1 MNMTDNSKNNAK
13 STTTKRLAKLVIALV
28 VITILG
34 TGGYFVYNRIQNGQ
48 DSESEQLNEDQRV
61 PVVTTPATI
70 RNFERTLVVQGN
82 VEAKNFALVSPRI
95 PGIVEAIFVDEG
107 DSVITDETKL
117 FQTDAAK
124 LKENVEI
131 RHHDLT
137 VAQCAR
143 QQAEANLEK
152 TQADLHKVKLDYDRL
167 ERLLEK
173 EAVTTDAFEQQKS
186 KYLQLQASEKLA
198 LAQVKLA
205 AAQEDQARA
214 ALEIAKKDLADATI
228 YAPISGKVSKRL
240 REPGEMGSPGQPVLR
255 IDDTSVVE
263 VAAFLPAQYYSSIIP
278 SQTKMKVQVGNINL
292 GQNIITYKSPTIESK
307 LRTFEIKSLITVPP
321 EGVAPG
327 AMAQIVVI
335 LETRQGLGV
344 PSVAIQQRGGH
355 NVVFT
360 VKDNISNQVI
370 IQTGIEMDGWTE
382 IREGQLDE
390 VTDIVTMGQYMIED
404 GTRVTV
410 QKEVE

>member
-1 MNMTDNSKNNAK
+1 MTDNSKNNAK
-13 STTTKRLAKLVIALV
+13 STTTKRLIKFVIALIAITIV
-28 VITILG
+28 VIA
-34 TGGYFVYNRIQNGQ
+34 GYFAYNRSKNKQ
-48 DSESEQLNEDQRV
+48 DSGSGQSDEGQRV
-61 PVVTTPATI
+61 PVVTTPVTT
-70 RNFERTLVVQGN
+70 RDFERTIVVQGN

-95 PGIVEAIFVDEG
+95 PGVVEAIFVDEG
-107 DSVITDETKL
+107 DTVTAGETKL
-117 FQTDAAK
+117 FQTDASN
-124 LKENVEI
+124 LRENVEI
-131 RHHDLT
+131 GYHNLT
-137 VAQCAR
+137 VAQCAK

-152 TQADLHKVKLDYDRL
+152 TRADLHKVKLDYERF

-173 EAVTTDAFEQQKS
+173 EAVTTDAFEQQNS
-186 KYLQLQASEKLA
+186 RYLQLQASEKLA

-205 AAQEDQARA
+205 ATQEDQAGA
-214 ALEIAKKDLADATI
+214 ALEIAKKNLADTTI

-240 REPGEMGSPGQPVLR
+240 SEPGEMGSPGQPVLR
-255 IDDTSVVE
+255 IDDISVVE

-278 SQTKMKVQVGNINL
+278 DQTKMKIQVGDINL

-307 LRTFEIKSLITVPP
+307 LRTFEIKSLIATPP

-335 LETRQGLGV
+335 LETKEGLGV
-344 PSVAIQQRGGH
+344 PSVAIQQRSGH
-355 NVVFT
+355 SVVFT

-370 IQTGIEMDGWTE
+370 IETGIEMEGWTE

-390 VTDIVTMGQYMIED
+390 GTDVVTMGQYMIED

-410 QKEVE
+410 QKEGE

>member
-1 MNMTDNSKNNAK
+1 MTDNYKNNAK
-13 STTTKRLAKLVIALV
+13 STTTNRSIKLVVTLV

-34 TGGYFVYNRIQNGQ
+34 TGGYFVYNRAQNGQ
-48 DSESEQLNEDQRV
+48 DPESEQSNEDQRV

-70 RNFERTLVVQGN
+70 KNFERTLVVQGN
-82 VEAKNFALVSPRI
+82 VESKNFVLVSPRI

-107 DSVITDETKL
+107 DTVMADKTKL

-124 LKENVEI
+124 LQENVEI
-131 RHHDLT
+131 GHHNLT
-137 VAQCAR
+137 VAQCAK
-143 QQAEANLEK
+143 QEAEANLEK
-152 TQADLHKVKLDYDRL
+152 TRADLHKVKLDYDRL

-263 VAAFLPAQYYSSIIP
+263 VAAFLPAQYYSSII
-278 SQTKMKVQVGNINL
+278 SGTTMMKIQVGDINV
-292 GQNIITYKSPTIESK
+292 GQNIIMYKSPTIESK
-307 LRTFEIKSLITVPP
+307 LRTFEIKSLITAPP

-344 PSVAIQQRGGH
+344 SSVAIQQRGGH

-360 VKDNISNQVI
+360 VKDDISHQVI
-370 IQTGIEMDGWTE
+370 VQSGIEMDSWTE

-390 VTDIVTMGQYMIED
+390 GTDVVTMGQYMIED

>member
-1 MNMTDNSKNNAK
+1 MTINSDNNTK
-13 STTTKRLAKLVIALV
+13 STTTNRLIKIVVLLV
-28 VITILG
+28 VIIILG
-34 TGGYFVYNRIQNGQ
+34 IGGYFVYKRAQNGR
-48 DSESEQLNEDQRV
+48 DSESGPSNENQSI

-82 VEAKNFALVSPRI
+82 VEAKNFTLVSPRI
-95 PGIVEAIFVDEG
+95 PGILEAIFVDEG
-107 DSVITDETKL
+107 DTVMADETKL
-117 FQTDAAK
+117 FQTDSAK
-124 LKENVEI
+124 LQENVEI
-131 RHHDLT
+131 GHHNLT
-137 VAQCAR
+137 VAQCAK

-173 EAVTTDAFEQQKS
+173 KAATTDAFEKQKS
-186 KYLQLQASEKLA
+186 QYLQLQASEKLA
-198 LAQVKLA
+198 QAQVKLTA
-205 AAQEDQARA
+205 ARENQAKA
-214 ALEIAKKDLADATI
+214 ALEIAKKDLADTTI

-240 REPGEMGSPGQPVLR
+240 REPGEMGNPGQTVLR

-263 VAAFLPAQYYSSIIP
+263 IAAFLPAQYYSSIIP
-278 SQTKMKVQVGNINL
+278 GQTKMKIKVGDIDL
-292 GQNIITYKSPTIESK
+292 DQNIITYKSPTIESK
-307 LRTFEIKSLITVPP
+307 LRTFEIKTLITAPP

-344 PSVAIQQRGGH
+344 PSVAIQQRGSH

-360 VKDNISNQVI
+360 VKDDISHQVI
-370 IQTGIEMDGWTE
+370 IQPGIEMDGWTE
-382 IREGQLDE
+382 IREGQLDQGIH
-390 VTDIVTMGQYMIED
+390 VVTMGQYMIED

>member
-1 MNMTDNSKNNAK
+1 MTDNSRNNAK
-13 STTTKRLAKLVIALV
+13 STTTNRSIKLVVTLV

-34 TGGYFVYNRIQNGQ
+34 IGGYFVYNRVHNGQ
-48 DSESEQLNEDQRV
+48 DSESGQSNEDQRV

-70 RNFERTLVVQGN
+70 RNFERMLVVQGN

-107 DSVITDETKL
+107 DTVMAEKTKL
-117 FQTDAAK
+117 FHTDAAK
-124 LKENVEI
+124 LQENVEI
-131 RHHDLT
+131 GHHNLT
-137 VAQCAR
+137 VAQCAK

-173 EAVTTDAFEQQKS
+173 DAVTTDAFEQQKS
-186 KYLQLQASEKLA
+186 KYLQMQASEKLA

-205 AAQEDQARA
+205 TAQEDQARA

-263 VAAFLPAQYYSSIIP
+263 IAAFLPAQYYSSVIP
-278 SQTKMKVQVGNINL
+278 GETMMKIQVGDINV

-321 EGVAPG
+321 EGIAPG
-327 AMAQIVVI
+327 AMAHIVVI

-370 IQTGIEMDGWTE
+370 IETGIEMNGWTE
-382 IREGQLDE
+382 IRQGKLDE
-390 VTDIVTMGQYMIED
+390 ETDVVTMGQYMIED